1 MLLLCLNALRS
12 FSVLALRGYATEH
25 TTVKMLPM
33 KNRIAQVS
41 LHFRM
46 FSSLF
51 EIESKC
57 ENLK

>member
-57 ENLK
+57 